1 MNIQDSEKGKIYL
14 KYDINKKYTK
24 IKQTTSTFK
33 ALVKKIKLECHHNIV
48 LLNRK
53 NANKIENAIK
63 QDKDSIEFARQM
75 YEALFKGKT
84 KKYVIEK
91 LIKNNN
97 RELTIL
103 LRLIDI
109 DNSTNVWRYSEE
121 GKDAFKEVVKYII
134 DKKNCF
140 FDKLKNKNIDLPD
153 ELLKKARKHKD
164 IKSFCSKVCKFLNDY
179 IYNNDGY
186 YINDTY
192 VRRALPF
199 YLKYYGISQIK
210 VKGNMQ
216 RVNKWSSIDNL
227 SYADLHKALD
237 ILNKAANQKHKGKKI
252 KKSELDLIM
261 WYCYKSFDT

>member
-1 MNIQDSEKGKIYL
+1 MNNTKPKKNKVYL
-14 KYDINKKYTK
+14 KYDNNKN
-24 IKQTTSTFK
+24 QTDI
-33 ALVKKIKLECHHNIV
+33 KKITAIFEKLVRKLKLEYRNNIV

-97 RELTIL
+97 RELAIL

-179 IYNNDGY
+179 IYNNNGY

-210 VKGNMQ
+210 VKGHLQ

-237 ILNKAANQKHKGKKI
+237 LLNETANQKHKGKKI
-252 KKSELDLIM
+252 KKSELDLII